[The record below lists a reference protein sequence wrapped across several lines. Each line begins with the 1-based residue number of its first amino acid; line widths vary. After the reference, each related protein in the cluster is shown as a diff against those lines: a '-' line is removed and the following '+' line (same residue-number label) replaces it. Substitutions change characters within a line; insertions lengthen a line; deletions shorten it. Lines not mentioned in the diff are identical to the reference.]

1 MRYSVD
7 AICKHE
13 ATGKYVIIERLSFPF
28 GLALPGGGIEE
39 GENKT
44 SAIIR
49 EVEEETGLKFKIKS
63 WLPKEYNDP
72 NRDPRW
78 PATSYVAEG
87 VASGDMHDE
96 AGKTKVIL
104 LSKDEIVASAK
115 KFAFDHYQIF
125 CDYLLLMTK

>member
-1 MRYSVD
+1 MRYLVD

-28 GLALPGGGIEE
+28 GLALPGGRIEK
-39 GENKT
+39 GEHKT
-44 SAIIR
+44 PAIIR
-49 EVEEETGLKFKIKS
+49 EVEEETGLKFEINS

-78 PATSYVAEG
+78 PSTSYVAEG
-87 VASGDMHDE
+87 TASGNIRNE
-96 AGKTKVIL
+96 PGKTKVIL
-104 LSKDEIVASAK
+104 LSKDEIVANAD

-125 CDYLLLMTK
+125 CDYLKK